1 MLWAGGQGRMTNVTD
16 NSCQLLYRDSS
27 DDERGGKEGIAFDC
41 LKHVC
46 ICINSN
52 KFMECQKILQLN

>member
-1 MLWAGGQGRMTNVTD
+1 MTNVTD

-27 DDERGGKEGIAFDC
+27 DDERGEKECIAFDC